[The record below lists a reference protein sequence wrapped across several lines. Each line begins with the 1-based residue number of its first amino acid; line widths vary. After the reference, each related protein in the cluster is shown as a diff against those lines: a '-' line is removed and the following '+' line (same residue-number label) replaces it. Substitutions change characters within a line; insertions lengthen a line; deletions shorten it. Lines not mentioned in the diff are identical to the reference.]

1 MYKISCKMEKGMLRY
16 SMFFPHG
23 PTKPDPPSTL
33 RFSEKPSLGS
43 VKFH

>member
-23 PTKPDPPSTL
+23 PTKPPP
-33 RFSEKPSLGS
+33 PPQP
-43 VKFH
+43 